1 MSGITLALRSE
12 ENRLARSS
20 TFEIKRGM
28 SAVSVFM
35 SSFGFGLM
43 TAAVLAIATVGFT
56 MQFAVTNVL
65 NLAYGSVMI
74 NSAFVAYYFNARGMN
89 AWVTLV
95 FGMVTGAVVSWA
107 LNRFVFTPFQRRNL
121 APITVV
127 IVALGVDLVG
137 TFGLQAIV
145 GGGYV
150 SFRLA
155 PGQEY
160 HILGMFLS
168 GMQLVILA
176 ICAVVLGMIHWLLKY
191 TRLGKAM
198 RATSAN
204 PNLARNS
211 GVKTQM
217 VISTTWLIS
226 GALCGLA
233 GTVFA
238 MNTGVFEATSAQLY
252 IVMLL
257 AAMFLGGPGEP
268 YGAMFG
274 ALTIGLAT
282 EISAAYISPQYKE
295 VVAFLAL
302 LGMLTFRPYGIF
314 GSEKTN

>member
-1 MSGITLALRSE
+1 
-12 ENRLARSS
+12 
-20 TFEIKRGM
+20 
-28 SAVSVFM
+28 M

-74 NSAFVAYYFNARGMN
+74 NSAFVAYYFNNRGMN

-95 FGMVTGAVVSWA
+95 FGMALGAVASWA

-127 IVALGVDLVG
+127 IVALGVDLIG

-150 SFRLA
+150 SFHLSTGR
-155 PGQEY
+155 EY

-168 GMQLVILA
+168 GMQLIILA
-176 ICAVVLGMIHWLLKY
+176 ITAVVLGLIHWLLKY

-211 GVKTQM
+211 GVKTQR

-233 GTVFA
+233 GTIFA

-295 VVAFLAL
+295 VVAFVAL

-314 GSEKTN
+314 GSEKTI

>member
-1 MSGITLALRSE
+1 
-12 ENRLARSS
+12 
-20 TFEIKRGM
+20 
-28 SAVSVFM
+28 M
-35 SSFGFGLM
+35 SSFGFGLI

-65 NLAYGSVMI
+65 NLAYGSIMI
-74 NSAFVAYYFNARGMN
+74 NSAFVAYYLNARGVT
-89 AWVTLV
+89 AWATLP
-95 FGMVTGAVVSWA
+95 FGIATGAVASYA

-127 IVALGVDLVG
+127 IVALGVDLCG

-150 SFRLA
+150 SFHQS
-155 PGQEY
+155 PGKEY

-168 GMQLVILA
+168 GLQLIIIG
-176 ICAVVLGMIHWLLKY
+176 ICVVVLGVIHWLLKY

-204 PNLARNS
+204 PSLARNS
-211 GVKTQM
+211 GVRTQR
-217 VISTTWLIS
+217 VISTTWIIS

-252 IVMLL
+252 IVLLL

-274 ALTIGLAT
+274 ALTIGVAT
-282 EISAAYISPQYKE
+282 EVSAAYISPQYKE
-295 VVAFLAL
+295 VIAFLVL
-302 LGMLTFRPYGIF
+302 LGMLTFRPYGLF
-314 GSEKTN
+314 GSEKTI

>member
-1 MSGITLALRSE
+1 
-12 ENRLARSS
+12 
-20 TFEIKRGM
+20 
-28 SAVSVFM
+28 M
-35 SSFGFGLM
+35 SSFGFGLI

-74 NSAFVAYYFNARGMN
+74 NSAFVSYYLNVHGLN
-89 AWVTLV
+89 AWVTLIGAV
-95 FGMVTGAVVSWA
+95 FTGAVVSWA
-107 LNRFVFTPFQRRNL
+107 LNRFIFTPFQRRNL

-127 IVALGVDLVG
+127 IVALGVDLIG

-145 GGGYV
+145 GGNYV
-150 SFRLA
+150 SFRQS
-155 PGQEY
+155 PGAEY
-160 HILGMFLS
+160 HFLGMILS
-168 GMQLVILA
+168 GMQLIILG
-176 ICAVVLGMIHWLLKY
+176 ICAVVLGLVHWVLKY

-211 GVKTQM
+211 GVKVQR

-233 GTVFA
+233 GAVLT

-252 IVMLL
+252 IVLLL

-274 ALTIGLAT
+274 ALTIGLST
-282 EISAAYISPQYKE
+282 EISAAYVNPQYKE
-295 VVAFLAL
+295 VFAFLVL

>member
-1 MSGITLALRSE
+1 
-12 ENRLARSS
+12 
-20 TFEIKRGM
+20 
-28 SAVSVFM
+28 M
-35 SSFGFGLM
+35 SSFGFGLI

-65 NLAYGSVMI
+65 NLAYGSIMI
-74 NSAFVAYYFNARGMN
+74 NSAFVTYYVNQHGVS
-89 AWVTLV
+89 AWVALIGGV
-95 FGMVTGAVVSWA
+95 ATGAITSWL
-107 LNRFVFTPFQRRNL
+107 LNRFIYTPFQRRNL

-127 IVALGVDLVG
+127 IVSLGIDLIG

-150 SFRLA
+150 SFNQRQ
-155 PGQEY
+155 GHEY
-160 HILGMFLS
+160 HIAGMLLS
-168 GMQLVILA
+168 GLQLIIIG
-176 ICAVVLGMIHWLLKY
+176 ICVVVLVAVHGLLKY

-204 PNLARNS
+204 KNLARNS
-211 GVKTQM
+211 GIKTQFI
-217 VISTTWLIS
+217 ISTTWLIS

-238 MNTGVFEATSAQLY
+238 MNAGVFEATSAQLY
-252 IVMLL
+252 IVLLL

-274 ALTIGLAT
+274 AIIIGLAT
-282 EISAAYISPQYKE
+282 EISAAYINPDYKE
-295 VVAFLAL
+295 VIAFVVLIA
-302 LGMLTFRPYGIF
+302 MLMFRPFGIF

>member
-1 MSGITLALRSE
+1 
-12 ENRLARSS
+12 
-20 TFEIKRGM
+20 
-28 SAVSVFM
+28 M
-35 SSFGFGLM
+35 SSFGFGLI

-65 NLAYGSVMI
+65 NLAYGSIMI
-74 NSAFVAYYFNARGMN
+74 NSAFVSYYLNIHGVN
-89 AWVTLV
+89 AWVSLV
-95 FGMVTGAVVSWA
+95 GGVGTGSVASWA
-107 LNRFVFTPFQRRNL
+107 LNRFIFTPFQRRNL

-127 IVALGVDLVG
+127 IVALGVDLIG

-150 SFRLA
+150 SFHQSQ
-155 PGQEY
+155 GKEY
-160 HILGMFLS
+160 HFLGMILS
-168 GMQLVILA
+168 GLQLVI
-176 ICAVVLGMIHWLLKY
+176 IVVCAVVLGLVHWMLKY

-204 PNLARNS
+204 ASLARNS
-211 GVKTQM
+211 GVKTQWI
-217 VISTTWLIS
+217 ISTTWLIS

-252 IVMLL
+252 IVLLL

-268 YGAMFG
+268 YGAMLG
-274 ALTIGLAT
+274 ALTIGVAT
-282 EISAAYISPQYKE
+282 EVSAAYVSPQYKE
-295 VVAFLAL
+295 VIAFLIL

-314 GSEKTN
+314 GSEKTI

>member
-1 MSGITLALRSE
+1 M
-12 ENRLARSS
+12 
-20 TFEIKRGM
+20 
-28 SAVSVFM
+28 SVFM
-35 SSFGFGLM
+35 SSFGFGLI

-74 NSAFVAYYFNARGMN
+74 NSAFVSYYLNVHGVTP
-89 AWVTLV
+89 WVSLV
-95 FGMVTGAVVSWA
+95 GGVVTGAVASWA
-107 LNRFVFTPFQRRNL
+107 LNRFIFTPFQRRNL

-145 GGGYV
+145 GGSYV
-150 SFRLA
+150 SFRQS
-155 PGQEY
+155 PGKEF
-160 HILGMFLS
+160 HFLDMYFS
-168 GMQLVILA
+168 ALQLVILA
-176 ICAVVLGMIHWLLKY
+176 ICVVVLSLIHWVLKY

-211 GVKTQM
+211 GVKIQW

-252 IVMLL
+252 IVLLL

-282 EISAAYISPQYKE
+282 EISAAYINPQYKD
-295 VVAFLAL
+295 VIAFLAL

-314 GSEKTN
+314 GSEKTL

>member
-1 MSGITLALRSE
+1 
-12 ENRLARSS
+12 
-20 TFEIKRGM
+20 
-28 SAVSVFM
+28 M
-35 SSFGFGLM
+35 SSFGFGLI

-74 NSAFVAYYFNARGMN
+74 NSAFVSYYLNVHGLN
-89 AWVTLV
+89 AWVTLLGAV
-95 FGMVTGAVVSWA
+95 FTGAVVSWA
-107 LNRFVFTPFQRRNL
+107 LNRFIFTPFQRRNL

-127 IVALGVDLVG
+127 IVALGVDLIG

-145 GGGYV
+145 GGNYV
-150 SFRLA
+150 SFRQS
-155 PGQEY
+155 PGAEY
-160 HILGMFLS
+160 HFLGMILS
-168 GMQLVILA
+168 GLQLIILV
-176 ICAVVLGMIHWLLKY
+176 ICAVVLGLVHWVLKY

-211 GVKTQM
+211 GVKVQR

-233 GTVFA
+233 GAVLT

-252 IVMLL
+252 IVLLL

-274 ALTIGLAT
+274 ALTIGLST
-282 EISAAYISPQYKE
+282 EISAAYVNPQYKE
-295 VVAFLAL
+295 VFAFLVL

>member
-1 MSGITLALRSE
+1 
-12 ENRLARSS
+12 
-20 TFEIKRGM
+20 
-28 SAVSVFM
+28 
-35 SSFGFGLM
+35 
-43 TAAVLAIATVGFT
+43 
-56 MQFAVTNVL
+56 
-65 NLAYGSVMI
+65 
-74 NSAFVAYYFNARGMN
+74 
-89 AWVTLV
+89 
-95 FGMVTGAVVSWA
+95 VTGAVASWA

-150 SFRLA
+150 SFRIA

-168 GMQLVILA
+168 GMQLIILA
-176 ICAVVLGMIHWLLKY
+176 ICAAVLGLIHWLLKY

-211 GVKTQM
+211 GVKTQL

-233 GTVFA
+233 GTIFA

-295 VVAFLAL
+295 VVAFLVL

>member
-1 MSGITLALRSE
+1 
-12 ENRLARSS
+12 
-20 TFEIKRGM
+20 
-28 SAVSVFM
+28 M

-74 NSAFVAYYFNARGMN
+74 NSAFVGYYFNARGVN

-95 FGMVTGAVVSWA
+95 FGMVTGAVASWA

-150 SFRLA
+150 SFHIA

-168 GMQLVILA
+168 GMQLIILA
-176 ICAVVLGMIHWLLKY
+176 ICAVVLVMIHWLLRY

-233 GTVFA
+233 GTIFA

-268 YGAMFG
+268 YGAMIG

-295 VVAFLAL
+295 VVAFLVL

>member
-1 MSGITLALRSE
+1 
-12 ENRLARSS
+12 
-20 TFEIKRGM
+20 
-28 SAVSVFM
+28 M
-35 SSFGFGLM
+35 SSFGFGLI

-74 NSAFVAYYFNARGMN
+74 NSAFVSYYLNVHGLN

-95 FGMVTGAVVSWA
+95 GAVFTGAVVSWA
-107 LNRFVFTPFQRRNL
+107 LNRFIFTPFQRRNL

-127 IVALGVDLVG
+127 IVALGVDLIG

-145 GGGYV
+145 GGNYV
-150 SFRLA
+150 SFRQS
-155 PGQEY
+155 PGAEY
-160 HILGMFLS
+160 HFLGMILS
-168 GMQLVILA
+168 GMQLIILA
-176 ICAVVLGMIHWLLKY
+176 ICAVVLGLVHWVLKY

-211 GVKTQM
+211 GVKVQR

-233 GTVFA
+233 GAVLT

-252 IVMLL
+252 IVLLL

-282 EISAAYISPQYKE
+282 EISAAYVNPQYKE
-295 VVAFLAL
+295 VFAFLVL

>member
-1 MSGITLALRSE
+1 M
-12 ENRLARSS
+12 
-20 TFEIKRGM
+20 
-28 SAVSVFM
+28 SVFM

-89 AWVTLV
+89 AWITLV
-95 FGMVTGAVVSWA
+95 FGTVTGAIASWA

-168 GMQLVILA
+168 GMQLIILA

-233 GTVFA
+233 GTIFA
-238 MNTGVFEATSAQLY
+238 MNTGVFEATTAQLY

>member
-1 MSGITLALRSE
+1 
-12 ENRLARSS
+12 
-20 TFEIKRGM
+20 
-28 SAVSVFM
+28 M
-35 SSFGFGLM
+35 SSFGFGLI

-74 NSAFVAYYFNARGMN
+74 NSAFVSYYLNVHGMN
-89 AWVTLV
+89 AWFTLV
-95 FGMVTGAVVSWA
+95 GAVFTGSVVSWA
-107 LNRFVFTPFQRRNL
+107 LNRFIFTPFQRRNL

-127 IVALGVDLVG
+127 IVALGVDLIG
-137 TFGLQAIV
+137 TFGLQALV
-145 GGGYV
+145 GGNYV
-150 SFRLA
+150 SFRLS
-155 PGQEY
+155 PGSEY
-160 HILGMFLS
+160 HFLGMILS
-168 GMQLVILA
+168 GLQLIILA
-176 ICAVVLGMIHWLLKY
+176 ICAVVLGLVHWVLKY

-211 GVKTQM
+211 GVKVQR

-233 GTVFA
+233 GAVLT

-252 IVMLL
+252 IVLLL

-282 EISAAYISPQYKE
+282 EISAAYVNPQYKE
-295 VVAFLAL
+295 VIAFVAL

>member
-1 MSGITLALRSE
+1 
-12 ENRLARSS
+12 
-20 TFEIKRGM
+20 
-28 SAVSVFM
+28 M

-74 NSAFVAYYFNARGMN
+74 NSAFVAYYFNARGVN

-95 FGMVTGAVVSWA
+95 FGTLTGAVASWA

-150 SFRLA
+150 SFHQA

-168 GMQLVILA
+168 GMQLIILA
-176 ICAVVLGMIHWLLKY
+176 VCAAVLGIIHWLLKY

-211 GVKTQM
+211 GVKTQL

-233 GTVFA
+233 GTIFA

-295 VVAFLAL
+295 VVAFVVL

-314 GSEKTN
+314 GSEKTS

>member
-1 MSGITLALRSE
+1 
-12 ENRLARSS
+12 
-20 TFEIKRGM
+20 
-28 SAVSVFM
+28 M
-35 SSFGFGLM
+35 SSFGFGLI

-74 NSAFVAYYFNARGMN
+74 NSAFVSYYLNVHGMN
-89 AWVTLV
+89 AWFTLV
-95 FGMVTGAVVSWA
+95 GAVFTGSVVSWA
-107 LNRFVFTPFQRRNL
+107 LNRFIFTPFQRRNL

-127 IVALGVDLVG
+127 IVALGVDLIG

-145 GGGYV
+145 GGNYV
-150 SFRLA
+150 SFRLS
-155 PGQEY
+155 PGSEY
-160 HILGMFLS
+160 HFLGMILS
-168 GMQLVILA
+168 GMQLIILA
-176 ICAVVLGMIHWLLKY
+176 ICAVVLGLVHWVLKY

-211 GVKTQM
+211 GVKVQR

-233 GTVFA
+233 GAVLT

-252 IVMLL
+252 IVLLL

-282 EISAAYISPQYKE
+282 EISAAYVNPQYKE
-295 VVAFLAL
+295 VIAFVAL

>member
-1 MSGITLALRSE
+1 
-12 ENRLARSS
+12 
-20 TFEIKRGM
+20 
-28 SAVSVFM
+28 M